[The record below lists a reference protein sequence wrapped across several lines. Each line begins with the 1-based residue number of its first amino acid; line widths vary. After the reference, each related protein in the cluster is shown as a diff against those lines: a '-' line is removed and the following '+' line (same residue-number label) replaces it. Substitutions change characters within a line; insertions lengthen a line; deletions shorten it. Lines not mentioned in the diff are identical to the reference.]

1 MANPKC
7 KQCKQLIPD
16 KSIYIEQDVNKRD
29 GTVDKKRLYFC
40 CDECKVEYEKPKPIV
55 ENPYNKLLD
64 YIQSLYLSQ
73 GYTKQQI
80 PWKVITAQIKQI
92 MTEDKTLTY
101 AQVLYVI
108 KYMVD
113 ILELNLFNEEF
124 NGSILNLVP
133 YYINEA
139 KEFCIKCKEIKKLAS
154 EFDFEDSVRVVKVG
168 NRNKKVEEMSFD

>member
-1 MANPKC
+1 MATAKC
-7 KQCKQLIPD
+7 KQCKQPIPN

-29 GTVDKKRLYFC
+29 GTIDKKKLYFC
-40 CDECKVEYEKPKPIV
+40 CDECKVEYTKPKPIV
-55 ENPYNKLLD
+55 ENTYNKLND

-92 MTEDKTLTY
+92 MSDDKTLNY
-101 AQVLYVI
+101 AQLLYVI

-113 ILELNLFNEEF
+113 ILQMNLFNEEF
-124 NGSILNLVP
+124 NGTILNLVP

-139 KEFCIKCKEIKKLAS
+139 REFCIKCKQIKELAK
-154 EFDFEDSVRVVKVG
+154 EFDFSDNVKIVKVG
-168 NRNKKVEEMSFD
+168 NREKKIEEMSFD